1 MRPGSLIAAACLAL
15 LSVLR
20 VTEQAY
26 GTAALFAVL
35 ALAALGFGARTP
47 RTAPAPPA
55 APPPADTVRAAAAV
69 HERNHRT
76 WRLIALSGLAVS
88 VVGAFTFPPM
98 ALVVAALSGYSVY
111 RMRRSRRSSRL
122 LEGTIG

>member
-1 MRPGSLIAAACLAL
+1 MRPGSMIAAACLAL

-26 GTAALFAVL
+26 GLAALFAVL
-35 ALAALGFGARTP
+35 ALAVLAFGARAP
-47 RTAPAPPA
+47 RRAAPAA
-55 APPPADTVRAAAAV
+55 VEPPPADTVRTAAAT

-76 WRLIALSGLAVS
+76 WRLIALIGLGVS

-98 ALVVAALSGYSVY
+98 ALVVAALSGYSVH
-111 RMRRSRRSSRL
+111 RMRQSRRSSRL
-122 LEGTIG
+122 LEGTLA